1 MGILNLFKKK
11 EPINTTNEDDNG
23 ELPSLSDFKFYYL
36 YGFTDQPN
44 QVSAD
49 FDQFNALYKL
59 VIGQIGGA
67 AITNSYHPYFIVNP
81 KGTTVWA
88 AAYIKLYINENKGE
102 VFNNISTAAA
112 IYGVDTS
119 PILKDM
125 HVWPDTRLTNAENPV
140 FSKYVPFIIPFL
152 VSASHPDSSLPESSH
167 PELNWDKEINSGM
180 ATKGNATAYVEQ
192 VNAAI
197 KFFMPPPA
205 FIIGFDEFDENN
217 PSGMIDKFIECKSM
231 FKAEA

>member
-1 MGILNLFKKK
+1 MGILDLFKKK
-11 EPINTTNEDDNG
+11 QPVTTTNEDDNG
-23 ELPSLSDFKFYYL
+23 ELPLLSDFKFYYL

-44 QVSAD
+44 QISTD
-49 FDQFNALYKL
+49 FEQFNALYKL
-59 VIGQIGGA
+59 VIGQVGGV

-88 AAYIKLYINENKGE
+88 AAYIKLYINEKKDE
-102 VFNNISTAAA
+102 VFNNISAAAA

-125 HVWPDTRLTNAENPV
+125 HIWPDTRLTTTENPV

-152 VSASHPDSSLPESSH
+152 VSAKHQ
-167 PELNWDKEINSGM
+167 ELNWDKEINSGM
-180 ATKGNATAYVEQ
+180 ATKGNAAAYVEQ
-192 VNAAI
+192 VTAAI
-197 KFFMPPPA
+197 KFFMPEPA

-217 PSGMIDKFIECKSM
+217 PSGMIDKFIKCKSM
-231 FKAEA
+231 FKA

>member
-36 YGFTDQPN
+36 YGFTAQPN

-49 FDQFNALYKL
+49 FDQFNVLYKL
-59 VIGQIGGA
+59 VIGQIGGV

-88 AAYIKLYINENKGE
+88 AAYIKLYINEKKGE

-152 VSASHPDSSLPESSH
+152 VSASHP
-167 PELNWDKEINSGM
+167 ELNWDKEINSGM
-180 ATKGNATAYVEQ
+180 ATKGNATVYVEQ

-231 FKAEA
+231 FTAEA